1 MKAKYFLIGIALLI
15 ATPAFAAG
23 GQGTN
28 YVGLQYALVTYDE
41 EGFDDVEP
49 TALVGRLGHFVTDNV
64 AVEGRIGFGLQDD
77 EVEVDLGFLGT
88 VDVEVEIEHIFGIY
102 AAIHSSSTSDI
113 AVYGILGYSQGEV
126 EASAL
131 GVEASEDESG
141 FSYGF
146 GLNIKKFNIEYMSYL
161 DEDDFEVTA
170 ISLGFVHQFD

>member
-1 MKAKYFLIGIALLI
+1 MKAKYSFIVILLLI
-15 ATPAFAAG
+15 SAPVYAG

-28 YVGLQYALVTYDE
+28 YIGLQYALVTYEE

-64 AVEGRIGFGLQDD
+64 AVEGRLGFGVQDD

-88 VDVEVEIEHIFGIY
+88 VDVEVEIEHLFGIY

-113 AVYGILGYSQGEV
+113 SVYGLLGFSQGEL

-131 GVEASEDESG
+131 GEEVSEDESG

-146 GLNIKKFNIEYMSYL
+146 GLNIHKFNIEYMSYL